1 MATPRKRTTKVKTVA
16 DDDYSKLDQ
25 YAIALHE
32 FYKSLRRAGFT
43 VDNALYILSAKQA
56 YPDWLQSTPTV
67 QDIRQHLEDE
77 EEGD

>member
-1 MATPRKRTTKVKTVA
+1 MATRKRQPAKAKTVA
-16 DDDYSKLDQ
+16 NEDYSKLDQ
-25 YAIALHE
+25 YAIELHE

-77 EEGD
+77 EDD